1 MNAITQQI
9 FCCEPLRRGIMS
21 GTGDDAFLH
30 ELQRLFSYLEF
41 SERMDFEPTD
51 FFKHVRI
58 GGEPAPTNVQQDAH

>member
-1 MNAITQQI
+1 
-9 FCCEPLRRGIMS
+9 MS